1 MSANNNTQAQNQ
13 NNSQA
18 GKSEYFN
25 LLINGLGYVS
35 NIRHVTGTS
44 GPFLSCVINALSG
57 PADKANY
64 VRFDVTVAGKEA
76 TDLIARCQKA
86 SDEDKKVL
94 IGFTLSNLSAE
105 IFTLKSGEHAGE
117 QRVSQK
123 ARLIKVDWIK
133 VGQQQVYKAEK
144 PDSVPPQ
151 NNGTAAAKSYANNS
165 F

>member
-13 NNSQA
+13 NNSQT

-44 GPFLSCVINALSG
+44 GQFLSCVINALSG

-86 SDEDKKVL
+86 SDEDQKVL

-105 IFTLKSGEHAGE
+105 IFTLKSGDHAGE

-133 VGQQQVYKAEK
+133 IGQKQVYKAEK

-151 NNGTAAAKSYANNS
+151 DGAAASKAYAENS

>member
-25 LLINGLGYVS
+25 LLISGMGYVS
-35 NIRHVTGTS
+35 NIRHANGSS
-44 GPFLSCVINALSG
+44 GQFLTCVINALSG
-57 PADKANY
+57 PADKVSY
-64 VRFDVTVAGKEA
+64 VRFDVTVVGKEA
-76 TDLIARCQKA
+76 PGLIERCQKA
-86 SDEDKKVL
+86 VDEDQKVL
-94 IGFTLSNLSAE
+94 IGFTLSNLSAD

-133 VGQQQVYKAEK
+133 VGQKQVYKAEK
-144 PDSVPPQ
+144 SDSVPPQ

>member
-1 MSANNNTQAQNQ
+1 MSANNNAQTQ
-13 NNSQA
+13 NNSQT

-35 NIRHVTGTS
+35 NIRQVTGTS

-86 SDEDKKVL
+86 SDEDKQVL

-144 PDSVPPQ
+144 SNSVPPQ

>member
-1 MSANNNTQAQNQ
+1 MSANNN
-13 NNSQA
+13 SQA
-18 GKSEYFN
+18 SNNAQSGKPEYFN
-25 LLINGLGYVS
+25 ILISGLGYVS
-35 NIRHVTGTS
+35 NIRQVNAQSGT
-44 GPFLSCVINALSG
+44 FLSCVINALSG

-76 TDLIARCQKA
+76 SNLISRCQKA
-86 SDEDKKVL
+86 VDEDKKVL

-105 IFTLKSGEHAGE
+105 IFTLKSGDHAGE

-133 VGQQQVYKAEK
+133 IGQEMVYKAEK
-144 PDSVPPQ
+144 SDSVPPQ
-151 NNGTAAAKSYANNS
+151 NGAAPKEYVENS

>member
-1 MSANNNTQAQNQ
+1 MSANNNTQAQN
-13 NNSQA
+13 NSQT

-86 SDEDKKVL
+86 SDEDQKVL

-105 IFTLKSGEHAGE
+105 IFTLKSGDHAGE

-133 VGQQQVYKAEK
+133 IGQKQVYKAEK

-151 NNGTAAAKSYANNS
+151 DGAAASKAYAENS

>member
-1 MSANNNTQAQNQ
+1 MSANNNSQAQ
-13 NNSQA
+13 NNSQN
-18 GKSEYFN
+18 GKPEYFN
-25 LLINGLGYVS
+25 LLISGLGYVS
-35 NIRHVTGTS
+35 NIRHVTGQS
-44 GPFLSCVINALSG
+44 GQFLSCVINALSG
-57 PADKANY
+57 PSDKANY

-76 TDLIARCQKA
+76 SDLISRCQKA
-86 SDEDKKVL
+86 ADEDQKVL

-105 IFTLKSGEHAGE
+105 IFTLKSGDHAGE

-133 VGQQQVYKAEK
+133 VGQNMVYKAEK

-151 NNGTAAAKSYANNS
+151 NGAAASKAYAANS

>member
-1 MSANNNTQAQNQ
+1 MSANNNNQAQ
-13 NNSQA
+13 NNSQT

-44 GPFLSCVINALSG
+44 GQFLSCVINALSG

-86 SDEDKKVL
+86 SDEDQKVL

-105 IFTLKSGEHAGE
+105 IFTLKSGDHAGE

-133 VGQQQVYKAEK
+133 IGQKQVYKAEK

-151 NNGTAAAKSYANNS
+151 DGAAASKAYAENS